1 MFSNTTAVGRMTKD
15 PVFRSYQ
22 NGGGELATFT
32 VAINNSKDK
41 TDYYDCVAFGKTA
54 ELIKSY
60 LSQGKGQMVGIEGY
74 FQTNNT
80 EREVNGVK
88 VTNYGMNL
96 VVNRIHFLS
105 PPQTGQQSPQQAAQP
120 AAQHRPQQP
129 QQPQQ
134 GGFTGYGQQ
143 AQAQPR
149 QDPFPQQPGGN
160 FGGFG
165 GFNGNISDDD
175 LPF

>member
-32 VAINNSKDK
+32 VAINNSRDK
-41 TDYYDCVAFGKTA
+41 ADYYDCVAFGKTA
-54 ELIKSY
+54 ELIKNF

-80 EREVNGVK
+80 EREVNGTK

-105 PPQTGQQSPQQAAQP
+105 PPPSQQGQPAPQQNQQAPQ
-120 AAQHRPQQP
+120 RPQAP

-134 GGFTGYGQQ
+134 GGFAGYGQQ
-143 AQAQPR
+143 APAQPR